1 MDSSEENDKVADHTT
16 LLADE
21 VPPFRQIDYI
31 WLFNP
36 FYKFNE
42 RKGFTL
48 DDSSLTL
55 EDYS

>member
-1 MDSSEENDKVADHTT
+1 MDSSEENDKVSDHTN
-16 LLADE
+16 LQDE
-21 VPPFRQIDYI
+21 VPPFRQIDYL

-42 RKGFTL
+42 RNGFVL